1 MSTVAVEVV
10 YRGIFQKT
18 LARNIVRTIVFAAR
32 KEGKIGTAF
41 GRYGDSPE
49 RNGIPAKQFAIV
61 SDSPEELEENLAV
74 YEAREVDVT
83 INVDDTMC
91 KGIESWAWY
100 GLQPINALTK
110 PGGSLIVTSR
120 QTADALIEDIHQ
132 KDSAYN
138 LAIVPAS
145 TSFSGLWVYKDDHT
159 DVRILG
165 ALARVCPE
173 LVSLDSMLAALEDQG
188 WGGLKLTSA
197 RNTHDRLATRPVEP
211 GEGSEEEPFS
221 FDLPGWKSMEEGLVI
236 RGVEGGTGFRGD
248 ALSESYDPINS
259 NAAGDTSYQPTRN
272 AVFKKFSTRSMRPVI
287 NFDTCIKCTLCWLQ
301 CPDTCFDVTP
311 DGLYDANME
320 ACCGC
325 AVCEAVCP
333 VADCITMV
341 NEAEFN
347 DNNSQW
353 EHWTQDKDGYHKW
366 MSELIQVQKEKDA
379 TRSHGYHSPGTY
391 EAESEAEVALTGDDD

>member
-18 LARNIVRTIVFAAR
+18 LARNIVRSIVFAAR

-61 SDSPEELEENLAV
+61 ADSQEELEENLAV
-74 YEAREVDVT
+74 YEADNVDVT
-83 INVDDTMC
+83 INVDDTLC
-91 KGIESWAWY
+91 KGVESWAWY
-100 GLQPINALTK
+100 GLQPINQLTK
-110 PGGSLIVTSR
+110 PNGTLIVTSR
-120 QTADALIEDIHQ
+120 QDSDSLIQDIHQ
-132 KDSAYN
+132 KEQPYN
-138 LAIVPAS
+138 LSILPA
-145 TSFSGLWVYKDDHT
+145 TPSFSGLWVYKDDHT

-165 ALARVCPE
+165 TLCKVCPQ
-173 LVSLDSMLAALEDQG
+173 LVSLDSMIGALQDQG
-188 WGGLKLTSA
+188 TDDLKITSTRRA
-197 RNTHDRLATRPVEP
+197 YDRATTRPVEP
-211 GEGSEEEPFS
+211 GEGSQEEPFS
-221 FDLPGWKSMEEGLVI
+221 FTLPGWREMEEGLVI
-236 RGVEGGTGFRGD
+236 RGVEQGGGWRG
-248 ALSESYDPINS
+248 ETE
-259 NAAGDTSYQPTRN
+259 GYQPVRS

-287 NFDTCIKCTLCWLQ
+287 DFDTCIKCTLCWLQ

-325 AVCEAVCP
+325 GVCEAVCP
-333 VADCITMV
+333 VPDCVTMV

-353 EHWTQDKDGYHKW
+353 EMWQEDKDGYKQW
-366 MSELIQVQKEKDA
+366 MTSLIEPQKQVERTHGFHHVGGYSEEISKMGE
-379 TRSHGYHSPGTY
+379 
-391 EAESEAEVALTGDDD
+391 E

>member
-91 KGIESWAWY
+91 KGVESWAWY

-110 PGGSLIVTSR
+110 PGGTLIVTSR

-211 GEGSEEEPFS
+211 GEGSEDEPFS

-236 RGVEGGTGFRGD
+236 RGVEGGTGFRGG
-248 ALSESYDPINS
+248 ALDEGYDPINS
-259 NAAGDTSYQPTRN
+259 NAAGDTSYEPTRN

-333 VADCITMV
+333 VPDCITMV

-366 MSELIQVQKEKDA
+366 MTDLIQVQKEKDA

>member
-18 LARNIVRTIVFAAR
+18 LARNIVRSIVFAAR

-61 SDSPEELEENLAV
+61 ADSQEELEENLAV
-74 YEAREVDVT
+74 YEADNVDVT
-83 INVDDTMC
+83 INVDDTLC
-91 KGIESWAWY
+91 KGVESWAWY
-100 GLQPINALTK
+100 GLQPINQLTK
-110 PGGSLIVTSR
+110 PNGTLIVTSR
-120 QTADALIEDIHQ
+120 QNADSLIQDIHQ
-132 KDSAYN
+132 KEQPYN
-138 LAIVPAS
+138 LSILPA
-145 TSFSGLWVYKDDHT
+145 TPSFSGLWVYKDDHT

-165 ALARVCPE
+165 ALCKVCPQ
-173 LVSLDSMLAALEDQG
+173 LVSLDSMIEALQDQG
-188 WGGLKLTSA
+188 TSDLKITSTQRA
-197 RNTHDRLATRPVEP
+197 YDRATTRPVEP
-211 GEGSEEEPFS
+211 GEGNQEEPFS
-221 FDLPGWKSMEEGLVI
+221 FTLPGWREMEEGLVI
-236 RGVEGGTGFRGD
+236 RGVEQGGGWRGE
-248 ALSESYDPINS
+248 SEGYEPV
-259 NAAGDTSYQPTRN
+259 RN

-287 NFDTCIKCTLCWLQ
+287 NFETCIKCTLCWLQ

-325 AVCEAVCP
+325 GVCEAVCP
-333 VADCITMV
+333 VPECVTMV

-353 EHWTQDKDGYHKW
+353 EMWQKDKDGYKEW
-366 MSELIQVQKEKDA
+366 MTSLIDTQKQVERTHGFHHVGGYSEEISNME
-379 TRSHGYHSPGTY
+379 
-391 EAESEAEVALTGDDD
+391 EA